1 VGLKIKMGRSR
12 LDLIDKK
19 ILKTLQENGRISNVE
34 LAKEVGISPPPCLR
48 RVRIL
53 TERGYIK
60 SYHAEV
66 SAAKMGYGVYVFSM
80 VTLKNQ
86 DQDSIKAFEAYI
98 AKLPIVREAH
108 LLTGD
113 ADFMLRVVAK
123 DWDAYQEFLTK
134 DLISAPNVASVK
146 SFLSLRTGKN
156 LPGIPIE

>member
-1 VGLKIKMGRSR
+1 MSRSR

-19 ILKTLQENGRISNVE
+19 ILSELQENGRISNVE
-34 LAKEVGISPPPCLR
+34 LAKSVGISPPPCLR

-53 TERGYIK
+53 TEKEYITGYR
-60 SYHAEV
+60 AEV
-66 SAAKMGYGVYVFSM
+66 NAVKLGYGVHVFAM

-86 DQDSIKAFEAYI
+86 DQESINAFEAYI
-98 AKLPIVREAH
+98 EKLPIIREAH

-146 SFLSLRTGKN
+146 SFLSLRKGKN
-156 LPGIPIE
+156 LPGVPVD

>member
-1 VGLKIKMGRSR
+1 MGCSR

-19 ILKTLQENGRISNVE
+19 ILKTLQENGRISNVD

-60 SYHAEV
+60 SYHAEI
-66 SAAKMGYGVYVFSM
+66 SPAKIGYGVHVFSM
-80 VTLKNQ
+80 VTLKSQ
-86 DQDSIKAFEAYI
+86 DQESVKTFESYI
-98 AKLPIVREAH
+98 AKILIVREAH
-108 LLTGD
+108 LLTGE

-123 DWDAYQEFLTK
+123 DWDAYQEFLTE
-134 DLISAPNVASVK
+134 DLMSAPNVVSVK

>member
-1 VGLKIKMGRSR
+1 MGRSR
-12 LDLIDKK
+12 LDLIDRK
-19 ILKTLQENGRISNVE
+19 ILKTLQENGRISNVD

-66 SAAKMGYGVYVFSM
+66 NAAKMGYGVHIFSM
-80 VTLKNQ
+80 VTLKSQ
-86 DQDSIKAFEAYI
+86 DQDSVRAFEAYI

-108 LLTGD
+108 LLTGE

-123 DWDAYQEFLTK
+123 DWDAYQAFLTK
-134 DLISAPNVASVK
+134 DLSTAPNVVSVK

-156 LPGIPIE
+156 LPGVPIE

>member
-1 VGLKIKMGRSR
+1 MSRSR

-19 ILKTLQENGRISNVE
+19 ILNKLQENGRISNVD
-34 LAKEVGISPPPCLR
+34 LSKSVGISPPPCLR

-53 TERGYIK
+53 AEKGYIK
-60 SYHAEV
+60 GYHAEINA
-66 SAAKMGYGVYVFSM
+66 SKLGYGVYVFAM

-86 DQDSIKAFEAYI
+86 DQASINAFDAHLS
-98 AKLPIVREAH
+98 KFPIIREAH

-113 ADFMLRVVAK
+113 ADFMLRIVAK

-134 DLISAPNVASVK
+134 DLLSVPNVVSVK
-146 SFLSLRTGKN
+146 SFLSLREGKN

>member
-1 VGLKIKMGRSR
+1 MSRSR

-34 LAKEVGISPPPCLR
+34 LARVVGISPPPCLR

-66 SAAKMGYGVYVFSM
+66 DALKMGYGVHVFSM
-80 VTLKNQ
+80 VTLKSQ
-86 DQDSIKAFEAYI
+86 GQDSVKEFEAYI
-98 AKLPIVREAH
+98 AKLPIVRESH

-123 DWDAYQEFLTK
+123 DWDSYQEFLTK
-134 DLISAPNVASVK
+134 DLMSAPHVVSVK
-146 SFLSLRTGKN
+146 SFLSLRTGKK
-156 LPGIPIE
+156 LQGIPIE